1 MSVFDMSNNYHNS
14 GYISD
19 RDEKQLIT
27 IKLESNVTSK
37 KYDVDIFIGV
47 GGGPEGVLAAAA
59 LDAFNCNFQG
69 RFLFKSKK
77 DILIAKKMGIKDLNK
92 KYDIKEIIKGESL
105 FCATGITDGDLVKGV
120 LQHQNKFFTETLVTH
135 KNNSINIVKSEIANT

>member
-1 MSVFDMSNNYHNS
+1 M
-14 GYISD
+14 D
-19 RDEKQLIT
+19 RYNFKSIEEKWQKFWDKNKT
-27 IKLESNVTSK
+27 
-37 KYDVDIFIGV
+37 
-47 GGGPEGVLAAAA
+47 
-59 LDAFNCNFQG
+59 
-69 RFLFKSKK
+69 FKSKK

-135 KNNSINIVKSEIANT
+135 KNNSINIVKNKIANT